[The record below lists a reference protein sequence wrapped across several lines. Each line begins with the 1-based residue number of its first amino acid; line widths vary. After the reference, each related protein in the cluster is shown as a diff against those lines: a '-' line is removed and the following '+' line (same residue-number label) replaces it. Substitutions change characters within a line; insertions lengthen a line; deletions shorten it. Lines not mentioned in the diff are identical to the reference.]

1 MLAAG
6 APVPTAAES
15 AAAHLPGRAATSAL
29 AALHGGIGRGE
40 AVSTAL
46 AATGLFP
53 IEHMR
58 LLAIAERSGHLD
70 PMLLELAA
78 FTEEMIALRRMMFSG
93 LALPAVYLVITALIG
108 PLPAL
113 LAGGSTASYLMS
125 SVGFLVCI
133 GLLIGGAIYGFNR
146 APGTVLDR
154 LLRPLPLVGTT
165 WVELDYWRLTRNLA
179 MLSRTSL
186 GVIESVRLCAETCRS
201 PRLANALRQAADEAE
216 TRGAPL
222 SPSLRAS
229 GEFPVELIALWQTG
243 EHTGSLDD
251 TFRRLALLFGERC
264 QHRLR
269 ELARWAPRVAYLAVV
284 VYMAFQI
291 LRLAGSYLHMLDGI

>member
-15 AAAHLPGRAATSAL
+15 AAAHLPRREVAGAL
-29 AALHGGIGRGE
+29 ATLHLGLGRGE

-53 IEHMR
+53 PDHLR

-70 PMLLELAA
+70 AMLLELAE
-78 FTEEMIALRRMMFSG
+78 FTEELVALRRMILSG
-93 LALPAVYLVITALIG
+93 LALPAVYLAITAFIG

-113 LAGGSTASYLMS
+113 LAGGSTGSYLTS
-125 SVGFLVCI
+125 SVGFLACV
-133 GLLIGGAIYGFNR
+133 GLVIGGGIFAFNR
-146 APGTVLDR
+146 APGTLLDR
-154 LLRPLPLVGTT
+154 LLRPLPLVGAT

-186 GVIESVRLCAETCRS
+186 GVIESVRLCAETCHS
-201 PRLANALRQAADEAE
+201 PRLATALRRAADEAE
-216 TRGAPL
+216 ARGAPL
-222 SPSLRAS
+222 SPALRAS
-229 GEFPVELIALWQTG
+229 GEFPAELIALWQTG

-251 TFRRLALLFGERC
+251 TFRRLAKLFGERC
-264 QHRLR
+264 QNRLR
-269 ELARWAPRVAYLAVV
+269 ELARWTPRVAYLAIVI
-284 VYMAFQI
+284 YMAFQI
-291 LRLAGSYLHMLDGI
+291 LRLAGSYLHQFDGL